1 MTSDIVT
8 LSTMHFRRTRMISRS
23 MALATALLLVPG
35 AALAHP
41 GHGEAAGLAAGF
53 AHPIH
58 GTDHILAM
66 VAVGIIAG
74 LVGGRALWLLPTSFL
89 GMMTIG
95 AALAMAGLDLPFVEP
110 AILASVAA
118 FAVMAACA
126 RLIPL
131 AALAGLVGAFAVFHG
146 AAHGAEMP
154 ETASGLSYGL
164 GFLAATAGLHAAGL
178 VAGLMLTRWLPRS
191 GGALRQGA

>member
-1 MTSDIVT
+1 
-8 LSTMHFRRTRMISRS
+8 MISRS
-23 MALATALLLVPG
+23 LMPAAMLVLLPG

-41 GHGEAAGLAAGF
+41 GHGEAMGWAAGF
-53 AHPIH
+53 AHPV
-58 GTDHILAM
+58 GGADHVLAM

-74 LVGGRALWLLPTSFL
+74 LVGGRALWLLPACFL
-89 GMMTIG
+89 GMMTLG
-95 AALAMAGLDLPFVEP
+95 AGGAIAGLDLPFVEP

-118 FAVMAACA
+118 FVVMAFCA
-126 RLIPL
+126 RMIPL

-154 ETASGLSYGL
+154 ETASGLAYGL

-178 VAGLMLTRWLPRS
+178 AAGLMLTRLLPRA
-191 GGALRQGA
+191 GAARQGA